1 MFKKQK
7 IHKVQ
12 SKTGK
17 KEVKRKNN
25 IYFKDIE
32 ECKIR

>member
-25 IYFKDIE
+25 IYFNNKN
-32 ECKIR
+32 

>member
-17 KEVKRKNN
+17 KEIKIKI
-25 IYFKDIE
+25 IYISS
-32 ECKIR
+32 I